1 MSLGDTRVVEPTFFE
16 SPAELRRWFEA
27 NHATA
32 AELYVGF
39 YKKASGRSGIS
50 YAEALDEA
58 LSFGWIDGVRKG
70 VDENRWTIRFTART
84 PRSIWSAVNIRR
96 AGELV
101 GLGRMRPAGLK
112 AFEGRDPAR
121 ANLYSYE
128 RQSASLAT
136 GDDSTFRANRIA
148 WDFFEAQAGSYRR
161 AATWWVVSAKQET
174 TRIRRLHALIERS
187 EMGQRLPSL
196 VSPRR
201 PSDRKP

>member
-1 MSLGDTRVVEPTFFE
+1 MEPTFFE

-32 AELYVGF
+32 GELHIGL
-39 YKKASGRSGIS
+39 YKRSSGKSGIS

-58 LSFGWIDGVRKG
+58 LSFGWIDGLRKG
-70 VDENRWTIRFTART
+70 LDANRWMIRFTPRT
-84 PRSIWSAVNIRR
+84 SRSIWSAVNIRR

-101 GLGRMRPAGLK
+101 HLGRMRPAGLK
-112 AFEGRDPAR
+112 ALEGRDPAR

-128 RQSASLAT
+128 RQSATLAA
-136 GDDSTFRANRIA
+136 GDDSAFRANRIA

-161 AATWWVVSAKQET
+161 AAIWWVVSAKQEA
-174 TRIRRLHALIERS
+174 TRVRRLRALIEHS

-196 VSPRR
+196 ISPRR
-201 PSDRKP
+201 TSDRNP

>member
-1 MSLGDTRVVEPTFFE
+1 VEPTFFE

-27 NHATA
+27 NHATSV
-32 AELYVGF
+32 ELHVGF

-50 YAEALDEA
+50 YADALDEA
-58 LSFGWIDGVRKG
+58 LTFGWIDGVRKG
-70 VDENRWTIRFTART
+70 LDENRLTIRFTPRT
-84 PRSIWSAVNIRR
+84 SRSIWSAVNIKR

-101 GLGRMRPAGLK
+101 DLGRMQPAGLK

-128 RQSASLAT
+128 RRSASLAA
-136 GDDSTFRANRIA
+136 GDDSAFRANGIA

-161 AATWWVVSAKQET
+161 AAIWWVVSAKQEA
-174 TRIRRLHALIERS
+174 TRVRRLRALIEHS

-196 VSPRR
+196 DSPRR
-201 PSDRKP
+201 TSDRKP